1 MTSLEKPQK
10 EIAPRLRGLREAV
23 GLTVEELAEKIGISA
38 VDAAQYE
45 TGEVEIP
52 VSYLFAVASLCQ
64 VDLTVL
70 LSGGEAHLH
79 EYSLV
84 KAGQG
89 LSVDRRKSYD
99 YKSLAYRFSGK
110 RMEPF
115 QVTVPP
121 RSEDQL
127 SFTSHPGQEFIYVLE
142 GRLEIRL
149 GSKILELIPGDSLY
163 FSSRTPHALR
173 GLDNAP
179 AQFLDVIN

>member
-23 GLTVEELAEKIGISA
+23 DLTIEELAEKTGVSA
-38 VDAAQYE
+38 EDVTRYE
-45 TGEVEIP
+45 SGEVEIP
-52 VSYLFAVASLCQ
+52 VSYLFSVASLCQ

-84 KAGQG
+84 KSGNG
-89 LSVDRRKSYD
+89 LNVDRRKSYD

-115 QVTVPP
+115 LVTVPP
-121 RSEDQL
+121 RSENEL
-127 SFTSHPGQEFIYVLE
+127 SFTSHSGQEFIYVLE

-149 GSKILELIPGDSLY
+149 GSKILELAPGDSFY